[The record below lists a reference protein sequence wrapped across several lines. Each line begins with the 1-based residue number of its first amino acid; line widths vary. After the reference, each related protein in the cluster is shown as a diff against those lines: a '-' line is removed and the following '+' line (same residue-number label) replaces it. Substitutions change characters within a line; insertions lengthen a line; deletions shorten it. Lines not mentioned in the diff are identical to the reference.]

1 MLCSLEE
8 ETVQAVQTWRA
19 EVFRSCE
26 LGIPAQWAA
35 SSFQDLKTG
44 AVTKNED
51 DLPSM
56 PRGAWIYN
64 LINKKCSNELVVPQK
79 RISIQLCSTTIS
91 SEKNSSFPSEGF
103 PGGSA
108 GKEFACNV
116 GDLGSL
122 IRGLGRSPGEA
133 THSSILAWRIPWIE
147 ESGRLHT
154 VHGFV
159 KSDTT
164 E

>member
-1 MLCSLEE
+1 M
-8 ETVQAVQTWRA
+8 QTWRA

-108 GKEFACNV
+108 GKESACSV
-116 GDLGSL
+116 RELGS
-122 IRGLGRSPGEA
+122 IA
-133 THSSILAWRIPWIE
+133 CTHTRKHTPSFLQVSHLHVKVPKDPWSCVRTHLSTAFFSIFIFQSI
-147 ESGRLHT
+147 G
-154 VHGFV
+154 GDIF
-159 KSDTT
+159 
-164 E
+164 